1 MNVQPNYN
9 RFPGPGDLP
18 GDSSNPNSPD
28 FNPPETVLNCPN
40 ETGTWLAD
48 NMADEVETAAIE
60 AIGDFLTS
68 FRDGYAKE
76 KLLRQMLELADLCER
91 SIQADEMGRAS

>member
-1 MNVQPNYN
+1 MSALHFTDFDPERKPDMVPLGFDKSAQP
-9 RFPGPGDLP
+9 
-18 GDSSNPNSPD
+18 SSILD
-28 FNPPETVLNCPN
+28 CPN

-76 KLLRQMLELADLCER
+76 KLLRQMLELADLCELA
-91 SIQADEMGRAS
+91 IQADEMGRAA